1 MRGTGEKKERDEE
14 WIKEDVKEIIEVQ
27 WTFTLVY
34 K

>member
-1 MRGTGEKKERDEE
+1 MTSTREREE
-14 WIKEDVKEIIEVQ
+14 RAEEGIKEDVKEIEVQ

>member
-1 MRGTGEKKERDEE
+1 MRSTREKKERDEE
-14 WIKEDVKEIIEVQ
+14 GIKEDVKEIEVQ